1 MQTRQRRSS
10 QSHIFQRKYLDSRFY
25 NSEKRTNKPMSAM
38 IWSWRVIQAMR
49 DMNENGTYVCKPR
62 GSEQV
67 QTHRLQGET
76 GSSGTKGKG
85 NSETVKPK
93 HV

>member
-1 MQTRQRRSS
+1 
-10 QSHIFQRKYLDSRFY
+10 
-25 NSEKRTNKPMSAM
+25 M

-49 DMNENGTYVCKPR
+49 DVNGNGTYVCKPR

-67 QTHRLQGET
+67 QTHRLQGRQEAA
-76 GSSGTKGKG
+76 GRVETKGKG